1 MGTSM
6 RWWALGLVLV
16 AHAVIWLA
24 MFGFARV
31 VGLPAGVPLALPGA
45 HGLPHAGAF
54 NLLAFVLPG
63 FALAIVAW
71 RARARWWPDAGLA
84 VGIALRLWLLAALLF
99 ALQGGLPLD
108 AGDLDG
114 GGSRAHASVWMLWAL
129 AFGAGASLA
138 AIAVPGVRLAS
149 LLAALAVVA
158 ALALPAVAA
167 AGAADRVLLLAW
179 CGWTA
184 WLAWR
189 LPRRAG

>member
-1 MGTSM
+1 MGTTM
-6 RWWALGLVLV
+6 RWRSLGPVLV
-16 AHAVIWLA
+16 AHAATWLA
-24 MFGFARV
+24 MVGFARGA
-31 VGLPAGVPLALPGA
+31 GLPAGVPLALPGA
-45 HGLPHAGAF
+45 HALPHAAAF

-63 FALAIVAW
+63 LALAVVAW
-71 RARARWWPDAGLA
+71 RARARWWPEAGLA

-99 ALQGGLPLD
+99 ALQGALPLD

-114 GGSRAHASVWMLWAL
+114 GGSRAHASAWMLWAL
-129 AFGAGASLA
+129 AFGAGAALA
-138 AIAVPGVRLAS
+138 AIAMPGVRLVS

-158 ALALPAVAA
+158 ALASPAVAA

-189 LPRRAG
+189 LPRRGG

>member
-1 MGTSM
+1 M
-6 RWWALGLVLV
+6 RWRSLGAVLV
-16 AHAVIWLA
+16 AHAATWLA
-24 MFGFARV
+24 MLGFARF
-31 VGLPAGVPLALPGA
+31 VGLAPGLPLALPGA
-45 HGLPHAGAF
+45 HGLPHAGVF

-63 FALAIVAW
+63 LALAAVAW

-84 VGIALRLWLLAALLF
+84 VGIALRLWLLAAVLF
-99 ALQGGLPLD
+99 ALQGALPLD

-114 GGSRAHASVWMLWAL
+114 GGSRAHASAWMLWAL
-129 AFGAGASLA
+129 AFGAGAGLA
-138 AIAVPGVRLAS
+138 VVVVPGVRLVS
-149 LLAALAVVA
+149 LLATLAVMV